1 MDDLRKAIS
10 KKVAEMIPEQLMLC
24 TVTEVDESA
33 LTCTCQTVN
42 EGIDIY
48 DVSLTPVIDQE
59 ASEVIT
65 IPAINSP
72 ALVAIIQNDLRN
84 TYLVSCQKADKVFL
98 RGTSLGG
105 LVKVKE
111 LRKQLDKTTK
121 LLQAIVN
128 TINGT
133 AALEPGNG
141 AASVLQAT
149 LKAAIAGKEL
159 GSWDDI
165 ENERVQHG

>member
-1 MDDLRKAIS
+1 MDDFRKAINE
-10 KKVAEMIPEQLMLC
+10 KIKGLVPEQLLLC
-24 TVTEVDESA
+24 KVTEVDEKA

-65 IPAINSP
+65 IPAIDSP

-84 TYLVSCQKADKVFL
+84 TYLVSCQKADKVYL

-111 LRKQLDKTTK
+111 LREQLNKTTE
-121 LLQAIVN
+121 LLQALLNI
-128 TINGT
+128 ING
-133 AALEPGNG
+133 AQVVEPGNG
-141 AASVLQAT
+141 SPSALQIA
-149 LKAAIAGKEL
+149 LKASIIGKNL
-159 GSWDDI
+159 GQWDNI
-165 ENERVQHG
+165 ENEKVCHG